1 MCSCGVSS
9 QVVQVLPLVFSYG
22 KFPYDSCGISRL
34 FGHRAVSIE
43 ASGAVKTKI
52 QNLLKRRV
60 KHRVL
65 LFSQRANPSI
75 RTFFFALNRR
85 TRCLTRLFNKFWI
98 FVLTA
103 PLASMHTALWPN
115 SREMPQE
122 SYGNFP

>member
-34 FGHRAVSIE
+34 FGHRAVCIE

-65 LFSQRANPSI
+65 LFSAKKNVRIDGLALW
-75 RTFFFALNRR
+75 LNRR

-103 PLASMHTALWPN
+103 PLASMLTALWPN

>member
-43 ASGAVKTKI
+43 ASGAVKTNI

-65 LFSQRANPSI
+65 LFSAKKNVRIDGLALSLPSLCAI
-75 RTFFFALNRR
+75 VTTLCCK
-85 TRCLTRLFNKFWI
+85 TCDCSL
-98 FVLTA
+98 
-103 PLASMHTALWPN
+103 S
-115 SREMPQE
+115 
-122 SYGNFP
+122 

>member
-43 ASGAVKTKI
+43 ACGAVKTKI

-65 LFSQRANPSI
+65 LFSAKKKCSDRRVSPLAVTRTCSVTLSLPSLCAI
-75 RTFFFALNRR
+75 VSFFFNDTATSEIYTLSLHDALP
-85 TRCLTRLFNKFWI
+85 I
-98 FVLTA
+98 
-103 PLASMHTALWPN
+103 
-115 SREMPQE
+115 
-122 SYGNFP
+122 